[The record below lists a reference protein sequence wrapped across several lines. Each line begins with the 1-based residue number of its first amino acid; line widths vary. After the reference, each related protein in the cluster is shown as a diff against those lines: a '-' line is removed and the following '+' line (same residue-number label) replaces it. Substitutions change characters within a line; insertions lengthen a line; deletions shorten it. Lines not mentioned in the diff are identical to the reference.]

1 MSIQRYLVRRVVQAI
16 PLLIGISIISFIIIH
31 AAPGDPTMQFLD
43 PNSTVEDMQRVRTLL
58 GLDRPIYVQYWRWFT
73 RILVGDFGR
82 SFADGRP
89 VLTRIVE
96 RLPAT
101 LELTTSALLVSL
113 ILAVPIGILSAVK
126 QYSKFDYTATTL
138 AFFGLGMP
146 SFWFGM
152 LAILLFSVYL
162 GWLPACGR
170 MPMVGTVTLV
180 GRLRYLL
187 MPVLVLGL
195 QRTARFTRFMR
206 SSMLEVIRQDYIR
219 TARSKGLSERVVI
232 YRHALKNALIPV
244 ITILGLSIPALIGGS
259 LIVEQVFAWP
269 GMARMSIAAV
279 FRRDYPVIMGVNLVA
294 AGMVIAGNLVADL
307 AYGLV
312 DPRVRYD

>member
-1 MSIQRYLVRRVVQAI
+1 LQY
-16 PLLIGISIISFIIIH
+16 
-31 AAPGDPTMQFLD
+31 LD
-43 PNSTVEDMQRVRTLL
+43 PDASVEDMQRVRTLL
-58 GLDRPIYVQYWRWFT
+58 GLDRPIYVQYWRWFC
-73 RILVGDFGR
+73 RVLVGDLGR
-82 SFADGRP
+82 SFTDGRP

-101 LELTTSALLVSL
+101 LELTVSALLVSL
-113 ILAVPIGILSAVK
+113 VLAVPIGILSAVR
-126 QYSKFDYTATTL
+126 QYSVFDYAATVF
-138 AFFGLGMP
+138 AFFGIGMP

-152 LAILLFSVYL
+152 LCILLFSVYL

-170 MPMVGTVTLV
+170 APLAGAVTLV
-180 GRLRYLL
+180 GRIKYLL
-187 MPVLVLGL
+187 MPMAVLGL
-195 QRTARFTRFMR
+195 VRTARFTRFMR

-219 TARSKGLSERVVI
+219 TARAKGLAERVVI

-244 ITILGLSIPALIGGS
+244 ITILGLSIPALIGGA

-279 FRRDYPVIMGVNLVA
+279 FRRDYPVVMGVNLVA
-294 AGMVIAGNLVADL
+294 ALMVVAGNLLADL